1 MDLAS
6 DLILDY
12 KLIQSSETGSSVAM
26 EKEGLR
32 RCLNYLLDRDVSI
45 HTIAT
50 DRHRGVDSL
59 MKSDYPSINH
69 QYDVWHLA
77 KSVVKQLTQ
86 KGKQRKCEQLLP
98 WIQSISNHLWW
109 AAQTCNGDAQL
120 LTEKWTSIVYHI
132 SNVHEWDG
140 GKGSVFN
147 KCVHLP
153 LPVEEQCSKKWL
165 QSGSLVHRTLRNVV
179 HDKNLLR
186 DINKN

>member
-1 MDLAS
+1 
-6 DLILDY
+6 
-12 KLIQSSETGSSVAM
+12 
-26 EKEGLR
+26 
-32 RCLNYLLDRDVSI
+32 
-45 HTIAT
+45 
-50 DRHRGVDSL
+50 

-109 AAQTCNGDAQL
+109 AAQTCNRDVQL

-153 LPVEEQCSKKWL
+153 LPVEEQRSKKWL
-165 QSGSLVHRTLRNVV
+165 RSWSLVHRTLRNVV

-186 DINKN
+186 DKKINWVSSYWFPRSISFLIAEVLS